1 MSSGAATSG
10 KGGDIDMNVGS
21 GDTGIG
27 GKLSF
32 MGSSTSVSDGGI
44 ISIESGLFEK
54 LGEWHDKA
62 VVMVYDVK
70 KDNEFVLFSDS
81 VVFPTEYVDRARE
94 IGFESVTVGEVMM
107 EDDFVKN
114 NKDPHLCIS
123 GISRKVFIENTVSK
137 LVEKIELN
145 K

>member
-1 MSSGAATSG
+1 
-10 KGGDIDMNVGS
+10 
-21 GDTGIG
+21 
-27 GKLSF
+27 
-32 MGSSTSVSDGGI
+32 
-44 ISIESGLFEK
+44 
-54 LGEWHDKA
+54 
-62 VVMVYDVK
+62 MVYDVK